1 MQSLN
6 HLKLVSWPFKIIPD
20 EQSASFWADRN
31 SAKEQIER
39 LLWNWDRRDQSNICI
54 LWGTLGSGKSHI
66 QKYLFKRLSS
76 NHNIL
81 PIYALMPKEIRNFL
95 DVYKVIMGNIQLN
108 ELGEL
113 IIQIDRDNRDGPKA
127 DRVIFPLFSD
137 VANVL

>member
-6 HLKLVSWPFKIIPD
+6 HLKLDSWPFKIIPD

-66 QKYLFKRLSS
+66 Q
-76 NHNIL
+76 
-81 PIYALMPKEIRNFL
+81 
-95 DVYKVIMGNIQLN
+95 
-108 ELGEL
+108 
-113 IIQIDRDNRDGPKA
+113 
-127 DRVIFPLFSD
+127 
-137 VANVL
+137 